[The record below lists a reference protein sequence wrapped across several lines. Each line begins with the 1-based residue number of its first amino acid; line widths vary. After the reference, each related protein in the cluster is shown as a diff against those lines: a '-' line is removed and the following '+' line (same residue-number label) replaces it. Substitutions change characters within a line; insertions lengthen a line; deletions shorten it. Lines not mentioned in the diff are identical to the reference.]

1 MTSRPPQFSDQ
12 TDMPNTILVVDD
24 EPDLELLITQRFRR
38 EIRDRTM
45 RFVFASNGQDAL
57 RQLDLQGGADLV
69 LTDIN
74 MPVMDGLTLLA
85 NLNERYPL
93 LKSVIVS
100 AYGDMTNIRAALNR
114 GAFDFVTKPIDFHDL
129 SITLSRGIQE
139 ALTQK
144 QAARDRERLVAFARE
159 LDVAKRIQQSIV
171 PRRFPP
177 FPHRADLAIH
187 ASMQP
192 ARSVGGDFYDY
203 FFIDEHRLAFAIGD
217 VTGKGVPA
225 ALFMA
230 VSRTLLRA
238 TAARGSSP
246 GACLASV
253 NDALCAE
260 DVGGMFVTCFYG
272 VLDTRTGSIEMCNAG
287 HNPPYILRADGSVEP
302 TPQVGG
308 FMLGMFPETV
318 YESTT
323 VDLGPGD
330 SLVLYTDGVTEAVN
344 PTDEQYEEERL
355 EATLR
360 HLSTNGATA
369 TAEQLV
375 AGVATDVAQ
384 FASGA
389 PQADDITLLVLT
401 WAGRGQRGGS
411 VTCDKVPVTL

>member
-1 MTSRPPQFSDQ
+1 
-12 TDMPNTILVVDD
+12 MPHTILVVDD

-57 RQLDLQGGADLV
+57 RLLDLQGDADVV

-114 GAFDFVTKPIDFHDL
+114 GAFDFVTKPIDFQDL
-129 SITLSRGIQE
+129 AITLSRSIQE
-139 ALTQK
+139 ALTGK

-171 PRRFPP
+171 PKRFPP
-177 FPHRADLAIH
+177 FPHRAEIAIH

-203 FFIDEHRLAFAIGD
+203 FFIDDHRLAFAVGD

-238 TAARGSSP
+238 TAALGSSP
-246 GACLASV
+246 SECLASV

-260 DVGGMFVTCFYG
+260 DVWGMYVTCFYG
-272 VLDTRTGSIEMCNAG
+272 VLDTRNGRFDMCNAG
-287 HNPPYILRADGSVEP
+287 HNPPYILRVDGSIEP

-308 FMLGMFPETV
+308 FMLGMFADSAYEYATV
-318 YESTT
+318 E
-323 VDLGPGD
+323 LGLGD
-330 SLVLYTDGVTEAVN
+330 SLVLFTDGVTEAVN
-344 PTDEQYEEERL
+344 AVAEQYEEERL
-355 EATLR
+355 EATLQR
-360 HLSTNGATA
+360 LATNGTTV

-375 AGVATDVAQ
+375 AGVIADVEQ
-384 FASGA
+384 FVSGA

-401 WAGRGQRGGS
+401 WAAQGS
-411 VTCDKVPVTL
+411 VATV

>member
-1 MTSRPPQFSDQ
+1 MH
-12 TDMPNTILVVDD
+12 TILVVDD
-24 EPDLELLITQRFRR
+24 EPDLELLINQRFRR
-38 EIRDRTM
+38 EIRERTM

-57 RQLDLQGGADLV
+57 RQLDVEGDADVV

-85 NLNERYPL
+85 NLNERHPL

-114 GAFDFVTKPIDFHDL
+114 GAFDFITKPIDFQDL
-129 SITLSRGIQE
+129 ALTLGRSIQE
-139 ALTQK
+139 ARTK
-144 QAARDRERLVAFARE
+144 RQAAGDHERLVALARE

-171 PRRFPP
+171 PKRVPA
-177 FPHRADLAIH
+177 FPHRADIAIH
-187 ASMQP
+187 GSMRA

-203 FFIDEHRLAFAIGD
+203 FFLDDHRLAFAIGD

-238 TAARGSSP
+238 TAARGFSP
-246 GACLASV
+246 SECLASV
-253 NDALCAE
+253 NASLCAE

-272 VLDTRTGSIEMCNAG
+272 VLDTRTGRIEMCNAG
-287 HNPPYILRADGSVEP
+287 HNPPYVLRGNGAVEP

-308 FMLGMFPETV
+308 FMLGMFAEAA
-318 YESTT
+318 YEATSI
-323 VDLGPGD
+323 DLGPGD

-344 PTDEQYEEERL
+344 AAEEPYDEERL
-355 EATLR
+355 EATLQR
-360 HLSTNGATA
+360 LATA
-369 TAEQLV
+369 GPSVTTEQIV
-375 AGVATDVAQ
+375 EGVMADVEQ

-401 WAGRGQRGGS
+401 WAAHGS
-411 VTCDKVPVTL
+411 VVTV

>member
-1 MTSRPPQFSDQ
+1 
-12 TDMPNTILVVDD
+12 MPHTILVVDD

-57 RQLDLQGGADLV
+57 RQLDMQGDADVV

-100 AYGDMTNIRAALNR
+100 AYGDMANIRAALNR
-114 GAFDFVTKPIDFHDL
+114 GAFDFVTKPIDFQDL
-129 SITLSRGIQE
+129 AVTLSRSIQE
-139 ALTQK
+139 ALTK
-144 QAARDRERLVAFARE
+144 RQAAHDHERLVALARE

-171 PRRFPP
+171 PQRVPP
-177 FPHRADLAIH
+177 FPHRADIAIH
-187 ASMQP
+187 GSMQA

-203 FFIDEHRLAFAIGD
+203 FFIDDHRLAFAIGD

-246 GACLASV
+246 SECLASV
-253 NDALCAE
+253 NASLSAE

-272 VLDTRTGSIEMCNAG
+272 VLDTRTGRIEMCNAG

-308 FMLGMFPETV
+308 LVLGMFADSA
-318 YESTT
+318 YQATT

-344 PTDEQYEEERL
+344 AGDEPYEEERL
-355 EATLR
+355 EATLAR
-360 HLSTNGATA
+360 VATMGATV
-369 TAEQLV
+369 TAQQIVGDLM
-375 AGVATDVAQ
+375 ADVEQ
-384 FASGA
+384 FASGV
-389 PQADDITLLVLT
+389 PQADDITVLVLT
-401 WAGRGQRGGS
+401 WAPRASVATVSAPTVPAS
-411 VTCDKVPVTL
+411 VTA

>member
-1 MTSRPPQFSDQ
+1 
-12 TDMPNTILVVDD
+12 
-24 EPDLELLITQRFRR
+24 
-38 EIRDRTM
+38 M

-57 RQLDLQGGADLV
+57 RQLDAQGDADVV

-85 NLNERYPL
+85 NLNERHPL

-100 AYGDMTNIRAALNR
+100 AYGDMANIRAALNR
-114 GAFDFVTKPIDFHDL
+114 GAFDFVTKPIDFQDL
-129 SITLSRGIQE
+129 AVTLSRSIKE
-139 ALTQK
+139 ARIK
-144 QAARDRERLVAFARE
+144 RQAAHDHERLVALARE

-171 PRRFPP
+171 PKRVPAFPG
-177 FPHRADLAIH
+177 RAEIAIH
-187 ASMQP
+187 GSMQA

-203 FFIDEHRLAFAIGD
+203 FFIDDHRLAFAIGD

-246 GACLASV
+246 AECLASV
-253 NDALCAE
+253 NDTLCADE
-260 DVGGMFVTCFYG
+260 VGGMFVTCFYG
-272 VLDTRTGSIEMCNAG
+272 VLDTRTGCTQICNAG
-287 HNPPYILRADGSVEP
+287 HNPPYILRGNGSVEP

-308 FMLGMFPETV
+308 FMLGMFADAI
-318 YESTT
+318 YEATT
-323 VDLGPGD
+323 VDLDPGD

-344 PTDEQYEEERL
+344 AAEEPYEEERL

-360 HLSTNGATA
+360 RLAATGATV
-369 TAEQLV
+369 TEQIV
-375 AGVATDVAQ
+375 GGVMADVEQ

-389 PQADDITLLVLT
+389 PQADDITVLALT
-401 WAGRGQRGGS
+401 WAAQASAAG
-411 VTCDKVPVTL
+411 V

>member
-1 MTSRPPQFSDQ
+1 MDTPH
-12 TDMPNTILVVDD
+12 TILVVDD
-24 EPDLELLITQRFRR
+24 EPDLELLINQRFRR

-57 RQLDLQGGADLV
+57 RQLDAQANADVV

-85 NLNERYPL
+85 NLNERHPL

-100 AYGDMTNIRAALNR
+100 AYGDMANIRAALNR
-114 GAFDFVTKPIDFHDL
+114 GAFDFVTKPIDFQDL
-129 SITLSRGIQE
+129 AVTLSRSIVE
-139 ALTQK
+139 ARTK
-144 QAARDRERLVAFARE
+144 RQAAHDHERLVALARE

-171 PRRFPP
+171 PKRVPAFPD
-177 FPHRADLAIH
+177 RADIAIRG
-187 ASMQP
+187 SMQA

-203 FFIDEHRLAFAIGD
+203 FFIDDHRLAFAIGD

-246 GACLASV
+246 AECLASV
-253 NDALCAE
+253 NDTLCAE

-272 VLDTRTGSIEMCNAG
+272 VLDTRTGRIELCNAG
-287 HNPPYILRADGSVEP
+287 HNPPYTLRGNGSVEP

-308 FMLGMFPETV
+308 FMLGMFADAT
-318 YESTT
+318 YQATT
-323 VDLGPGD
+323 VDLAAGD

-344 PTDEQYEEERL
+344 AAEEPYEEERL
-355 EATLR
+355 EATLGR
-360 HLSTNGATA
+360 LAATGTTV
-369 TAEQLV
+369 TAEHI
-375 AGVATDVAQ
+375 VAT
-384 FASGA
+384 
-389 PQADDITLLVLT
+389 
-401 WAGRGQRGGS
+401 
-411 VTCDKVPVTL
+411 

>member
-1 MTSRPPQFSDQ
+1 
-12 TDMPNTILVVDD
+12 MPHTILVVDD

-45 RFVFASNGQDAL
+45 RFVFANNGQDAL
-57 RQLDLQGGADLV
+57 RQLDLQGDADVV

-114 GAFDFVTKPIDFHDL
+114 GAFDFVTKPIDFQDL
-129 SITLSRGIQE
+129 AITLARGIQE

-144 QAARDRERLVAFARE
+144 QAARDHERLVAFARE
-159 LDVAKRIQQSIV
+159 LDVARRIQQSIV

-177 FPHRADLAIH
+177 FPHRADVGIH

-203 FFIDEHRLAFAIGD
+203 FFIDDHRLAFAIGD

-225 ALFMA
+225 ALYMA

-238 TAARGSSP
+238 AAARGLS
-246 GACLASV
+246 ANDCLASV

-272 VLDTRTGSIEMCNAG
+272 VLDTRSGSIEICNAG
-287 HNPPYILRADGSVEP
+287 HNPPYILRAGGFVEP

-308 FMLGMFPETV
+308 FMLGMFGNAA
-318 YESTT
+318 YQSTT

-330 SLVLYTDGVTEAVN
+330 SLVLYTDGVTEAA
-344 PTDEQYEEERL
+344 DASDQQYGEERL

-360 HLSTNGATA
+360 RLATGDNA
-369 TAEQLV
+369 MAAEQLV
-375 AGVATDVAQ
+375 AGVIADVEQ

-389 PQADDITLLVLT
+389 AQADDITLLVLT
-401 WAGRGQRGGS
+401 WAAQGS
-411 VTCDKVPVTL
+411 LAAV